1 MKNENVIEQL
11 LSGGNHTGT
20 TWKEFL
26 RQHSLILLK
35 IIWQFEHDYDEAMEK
50 YVYVCRKLAENDFA
64 ILKRFRQQGGDN
76 PPKFTTWLAAVTHNL
91 CIDAHRA
98 THGRRQLPRAIL
110 RLSEFDREVFRL
122 YYWKGYSRDEIEQ
135 HLANTPGATAVAI
148 AGSLRYMEETLTGP
162 SAHPHVQP
170 AAIPFDE
177 QDGSIG
183 FTEMDHDLVELLG
196 SLNTWLDEL
205 SDQERMI
212 IRLRFWEGMTGSEI
226 AKAMKISPEQRVYP
240 LLQNTLS
247 RLRERALQT
256 YATKSTGDLSV

>member
-1 MKNENVIEQL
+1 MKSKNVFDQL
-11 LSGGNHTGT
+11 LSGGNHTGA

-26 RQHSLILLK
+26 RQHSLLLLK
-35 IIWQFEHDYDEAMEK
+35 IVWQFEHDYDEAMEK

-64 ILKRFRQQGGDN
+64 TLKRFRQQGGDN
-76 PPKFTTWLAAVTHNL
+76 PPKFTTWLASVTHNL
-91 CIDAHRA
+91 CVDAHRA

-122 YYWKGYSRDEIEQ
+122 YYWKGYSLDEIEQ
-135 HLANTPGATAVAI
+135 RSANTPGFTTNAVAE
-148 AGSLRYMEETLTGP
+148 SLSHMRETLTGP
-162 SAHPHVQP
+162 SAHQYVQP
-170 AAIPFDE
+170 SAVPFDE
-177 QDGSIG
+177 ENAGFG
-183 FTEMDHDLVELLG
+183 FTETDHDLVELLG

-226 AKAMKISPEQRVYP
+226 AKAMKISPEERVYP